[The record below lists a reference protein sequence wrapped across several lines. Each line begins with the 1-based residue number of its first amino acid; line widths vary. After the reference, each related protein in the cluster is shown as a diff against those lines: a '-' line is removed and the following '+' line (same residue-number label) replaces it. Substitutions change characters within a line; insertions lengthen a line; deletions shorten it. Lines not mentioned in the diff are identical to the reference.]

1 MGRIANAQSSWAHFV
16 KARQGGELTQNEKQI
31 DFSNFVRGVYYLRLE
46 NETLKI
52 VRD

>member
-31 DFSNFVRGVYYLRLE
+31 DFSNFAKGVYYVRLE

-52 VRD
+52 IRN